1 MPTPAFPRSL
11 FAIAPFRVP
20 DLGSFCFVQVLCSQ
34 LPNAKKWVRFV
45 IFAEAPH
52 ATTTASGSGSFRHIG
67 HRRPAPVH
75 LPPSS
80 AGGWVPVLYN
90 ELVRQGQT
98 QGDLAPARFHFY
110 DHQNSSTP
118 TRKHASPATA
128 AVDRQRQIGFVSH
141 RCPNAPAPS
150 SPNWVRSFT
159 FVNRASCGPSATKP
173 PRRPRLGSFQSL
185 QFPCSQWLNV
195 RIGFASSCSQA
206 QIHAAPPSPNWV
218 RSVKIVPH
226 SGVARAPPPAPMN
239 PTTSPKSHF
248 SSKTVD
254 FYDKKVL

>member
-141 RCPNAPAPS
+141 RRPDRLPGPQIGFVPSYSSTAPLASHPQPS
-150 SPNWVRSFT
+150 HPAGRVWVRSNHSNSL
-159 FVNRASCGPSATKP
+159 VPSGSTSELGSLRHVPKPRYTP
-173 PRRPRLGSFQSL
+173 PRHPQ
-185 QFPCSQWLNV
+185 
-195 RIGFASSCSQA
+195 IGFVPSKSC
-206 QIHAAPPSPNWV
+206 
-218 RSVKIVPH
+218 
-226 SGVARAPPPAPMN
+226 
-239 PTTSPKSHF
+239 PTPELP
-248 SSKTVD
+248 
-254 FYDKKVL
+254 VLPLLPQ